1 VRGAPKVAVV
11 GRQNVGKSTLVN
23 RLHGRR
29 EVIADE
35 LPGVT
40 RDRVEVEASW
50 GGRTFSLVDTGGY
63 LAGASGIERLV
74 GEQADRATEEA
85 DLILL
90 VTDAGTG
97 ITEEDASLAA
107 RLRNAQAPVLV
118 VVNKTDSEKDDAE
131 THAFHT
137 LGLGEPMAVSALHG
151 RGSGDLLDAIVELLP
166 DAAARAVVEG
176 EHRFAIVGRPNVGK
190 SSLFNRLVGSLRS
203 VVYEDA
209 GTTRDAVDAIVTWN
223 GRRLRFVDTA
233 GFRRPTRIQ
242 GIEYYGFLRAVK
254 AIERAEVA
262 LLVIDATE
270 GLTTEEK
277 RIAARV
283 MEAGRGLV
291 IAANKWDLLEEKD
304 AAFKQLARLGAPF
317 ASAPVLRTS
326 AVKGT
331 GVSKVQPELVRVVE
345 ARNHRASTAEVN
357 RVLEQAQA
365 ERPPPAPAK
374 RLKYATQAQAGPPV
388 FVLFSGGTP
397 SPTYQRF
404 LERRLRGAFGLNGVP
419 IRLRFR
425 AEHSTRRRARER

>member
-1 VRGAPKVAVV
+1 MKGTPKVAVV

-29 EVIADE
+29 ETIADE

-63 LAGASGIERLV
+63 LRGATGIERLV
-74 GEQADRATEEA
+74 GEQADRAAAEA

-90 VTDAGTG
+90 VTDAATG
-97 ITEEDASLAA
+97 ITEEDASLAS
-107 RLRNAQAPVLV
+107 RLRGARRPVLV
-118 VVNKTDSEKDDAE
+118 VVNKTDSERDESEAHGF
-131 THAFHT
+131 HA
-137 LGLGEPMAVSALHG
+137 LGLGDPIAVSALHG
-151 RGSGDLLDAIVELLP
+151 RGSGDLLDAIVSLLP
-166 DAAARAVVEG
+166 DSSARGVVEG
-176 EHRFAIVGRPNVGK
+176 EERFAIVGRPNVGK
-190 SSLFNRLVGSLRS
+190 SSLFNRFVGSTRS
-203 VVYEDA
+203 VVYEEA

-233 GFRRPTRIQ
+233 GFRRPTRAQ
-242 GIEYYGFLRAVK
+242 GIDYYGFLRAVK

-262 LLVIDATE
+262 LLVIDAPA
-270 GLTTEEK
+270 GLTAEEK

-291 IAANKWDLLEEKD
+291 LAANKWDLVEEKD

-317 ASAPVLRTS
+317 ANAPVLRTS

-331 GVSKVQPELVRVVE
+331 GVSKVQPELVRVAE
-345 ARNHRASTAEVN
+345 AWNRRASTSDVN
-357 RVLEQAQA
+357 RVLEEAQG

-374 RLKYATQAQAGPPV
+374 RFKYATQAQTGPPV
-388 FVLFSGGTP
+388 FVLFGGGKP

-404 LERRLRGAFGLNGVP
+404 LERRLREAFALDGVP

-425 AEHSTRRRARER
+425 AERSRRSRDREP